1 MILVDSSVWI
11 DYFNGVSSPETNIL
25 DNLLGKEYIIVGDV
39 IYTEILQGFRGDRD
53 FRTARNLLD
62 RFPFFEML
70 GKTVALQSAIN
81 YRLLRKQGISIRKTI
96 DVIIATFCMV
106 RGCRLLHSDRDFD
119 PLERQLGLI
128 CIH

>member
-96 DVIIATFCMV
+96 DVIIATFCKV

-119 PLERQLGLI
+119 PFERQLGLI